1 MTECACC
8 CSVIV
13 RRQSCIQIA
22 RSLSSFIG
30 ARYGTAGEGAGGGVA
45 QGKREV
51 PVAPRVLAE
60 AAEAAMHG
68 GDNEWARRE
77 AVADL
82 LAADIV
88 YNTMDGKR
96 VLGRDSVIDKMN
108 DTMVRRVRRW
118 FDGDRDGD
126 GVDGDR
132 VDGEAGEKN
141 VQNDEHRAVSP
152 PFSSSPSH
160 APVPSTVS
168 H

>member
-1 MTECACC
+1 M
-8 CSVIV
+8 
-13 RRQSCIQIA
+13 
-22 RSLSSFIG
+22 
-30 ARYGTAGEGAGGGVA
+30 
-45 QGKREV
+45 

-108 DTMVRRVRRW
+108 DTMVRRVRR
-118 FDGDRDGD
+118 
-126 GVDGDR
+126 
-132 VDGEAGEKN
+132 
-141 VQNDEHRAVSP
+141 
-152 PFSSSPSH
+152 
-160 APVPSTVS
+160 
-168 H
+168 